1 MAVAWLIAGEN
12 PYGSRAGKI
21 EPMKKKVLHLLS
33 WNSPEQLRRELFDV
47 LARARKS
54 GVLDDASRKM
64 IENIL
69 NFTSTLVREIMI
81 PRTDIVSI
89 SADDA
94 PQDMMREMV
103 EAHYTRIPVHRGSVD
118 NIIGILNIKDL
129 LATWSPQISAA
140 EILSHMTRPYYIP
153 ETKNAH
159 LLFYELKNNNKHIAI
174 VIDEYGGTA
183 GLVTL
188 EDLLEEIVGDIRDEH
203 EEHADSEEL
212 IRMAD
217 GSIVADGRTEI
228 EKIEEQL
235 AIHLD
240 RGRYETVGGLILY
253 AIRRIPHQGE
263 SFQIEGMDI
272 TIENADE
279 RSIRKVKI
287 KKAENTP

>member
-1 MAVAWLIAGEN
+1 MRKN
-12 PYGSRAGKI
+12 I
-21 EPMKKKVLHLLS
+21 ELMMKKISDLLS
-33 WNSPEQLRRELFDV
+33 WNSPEQVRREMSSILGK
-47 LARARKS
+47 AHKS

-94 PQDMMREMV
+94 PEDMMREIV

-129 LATWSPQISAA
+129 LKNWSPRMGNAD
-140 EILSHMTRPYYIP
+140 ILSHMTRPYYIP

-159 LLFYELKNNNKHIAI
+159 LLFYELKNNNRHIAI
-174 VIDEYGGTA
+174 VIDEYGGTS

-203 EEHADSEEL
+203 EEHADFNDI

-217 GSIVADGRTEI
+217 GSIIAEGRTEI
-228 EKIEEQL
+228 EKIEE
-235 AIHLD
+235 HLEIRLN
-240 RGRYETVGGLILY
+240 RGHYETVGGLILY

-279 RSIRKVKI
+279 RSIKRVKI
-287 KKAENTP
+287 EKTP